1 MYIKSI
7 DIIKV
12 TNLEILKRIL
22 YIVMLIFPKCTFTYN
37 M

>member
-12 TNLEILKRIL
+12 TNLILKRIL
-22 YIVMLIFPKCTFTYN
+22 YTVMLIFPKCTFTYN